1 MILHILMHKKGMKIL
16 VNNQI
21 EDGNKMGLEGPKPI
35 CLSNL
40 RLIRLE
46 CFLLLPRSPA
56 MSSQYDDTVYSLFL
70 LLWQRWN
77 AEMYSVVDFFAN
89 PREPSSCGFLG
100 GFYTTSVG
108 QFGGIFGSMVYTKTL
123 RSSWT
128 QSAGMAAQS
137 GPKWA
142 RPIGLSPSWL
152 LSYPSS
158 SRRGLSMTL
167 SMCP

>member
-1 MILHILMHKKGMKIL
+1 VLPPP
-16 VNNQI
+16 
-21 EDGNKMGLEGPKPI
+21 PKVS
-35 CLSNL
+35 CDT
-40 RLIRLE
+40 
-46 CFLLLPRSPA
+46 
-56 MSSQYDDTVYSLFL
+56 QYDDTIYSLFL

-100 GFYTTSVG
+100 GFYTTSLG

-142 RPIGLSPSWL
+142 RPIGLSSSF
-152 LSYPSS
+152 SYPSS
-158 SRRGLSMTL
+158 SRRRLSMTL
-167 SMCP
+167 IHVSIDLIQKLLFMLYYLTNCNILQNITHM